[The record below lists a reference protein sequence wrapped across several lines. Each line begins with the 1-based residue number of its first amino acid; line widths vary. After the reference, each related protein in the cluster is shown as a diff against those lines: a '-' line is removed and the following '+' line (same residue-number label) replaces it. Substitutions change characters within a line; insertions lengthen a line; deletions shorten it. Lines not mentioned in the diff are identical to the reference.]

1 MEINNKE
8 TELDVLKK
16 SQDVKDELFEK
27 DLLEKVVEHEDDH
40 TEDQDNFALNTG
52 SSISN
57 EYFEIVCEQIS
68 NMNFI
73 EARKM
78 LKELKDTKQQLEDA
92 KSTADAIYSAYDEM
106 QNAVEASEASELS
119 DSDKINVANVE
130 VNNDI
135 SDLKKFIANFDDTMS
150 KIDQLVEKADQKVH
164 EFDHIEKTTSYLTQC
179 ALELIDRNQKNLHED
194 MVDYKRLSIYY
205 KELRS
210 IFEHRTDINFILEK
224 IPSTRILLRRAIQSL
239 KKNKNFA
246 KNFKKT
252 ILKTFGRVFTVK
264 DMNTFENYLLER
276 YDSPDTFYMIYTL
289 YLIYTQ
295 EIRFNKYGKHKWIEI
310 FIMNTIDLSKG
321 TFDLEEGKDA
331 YLEKMDLIHDTI
343 MKMK

>member
-8 TELDVLKK
+8 TELEVLEK
-16 SQDVKDELFEK
+16 SQEVKDELLEK
-27 DLLEKVVEHEDDH
+27 DLLEKVVDHEDDH
-40 TEDQDNFALNTG
+40 TKEQDNFTLNTG
-52 SSISN
+52 SSISD
-57 EYFEIVCEQIS
+57 EYFEEVCNHIS

-92 KSTADAIYSAYDEM
+92 KSTADAIYNAYDEM
-106 QNAVEASEASELS
+106 QDAVEASELS

-130 VNNDI
+130 ANNDI
-135 SDLKKFIANFDDTMS
+135 SDLKQFIANFDNTMN
-150 KIDQLVEKADQKVH
+150 KIDQLIEKADQKVH
-164 EFDHIEKTTSYLTQC
+164 EFDNIEKTTSYLTQC

-224 IPSTRILLRRAIQSL
+224 IPSTKILLRRAIQSL

-252 ILKTFGRVFTVK
+252 ILKTFGRVFTAK
-264 DMNTFENYLLER
+264 DMNTFENYLLDR

-295 EIRFNKYGKHKWIEI
+295 EVQWHKYGKHKWIEI